1 MMGSF
6 EVAGV
11 KLQAERE
18 GRDFATTDHAP
29 GTNLPGRPAVLDK
42 GFAAAIM
49 EASTV
54 LTSNQKRLY
63 RRYLELDR
71 PKGYRSG
78 GCFAKVETLARRLG
92 MSPGSV
98 KRDRRIL
105 CQYRMLC
112 RTAEGVS
119 PVRWFPTLPP
129 WVVGMRPETVKA
141 GKPTDAWIEA
151 QALQLD
157 AVLSAQVREVKA
169 AKRPRKA
176 PGAKRRGSSAKQA
189 ETICTPERGNLY
201 PGGDQI
207 VPGEG
212 KMYPASAPIHAAP
225 ARQG

>member
-1 MMGSF
+1 VHA
-6 EVAGV
+6 VALAESV
-11 KLQAERE
+11 LAAER
-18 GRDFATTDHAP
+18 
-29 GTNLPGRPAVLDK
+29 
-42 GFAAAIM
+42 AIV

-105 CQYRMLC
+105 CQYGMLC

-169 AKRPRKA
+169 VKRPRKA
-176 PGAKRRGSSAKQA
+176 PGAETPRKFRGNDA
-189 ETICTPERGNLY
+189 ETICTPERDNLY

-212 KMYPASAPIHAAP
+212 TNCTPVVPRFIPLQSAKAKAA
-225 ARQG
+225 